1 MTPVPHTQ
9 PVTLPVL
16 PEWVDHAIQGKA
28 TVPVALLLDLMVR
41 VASEQNVVSEAN
53 APLIIRDAFFPRFLP
68 AHEVPH
74 CTFEIA
80 FEISFDDAAG
90 ESAKV
95 DTRATLTSRIALA
108 GGINRTRTHIALTLG
123 GSTSPLPA
131 PSPTTNDD
139 IVLPAD
145 RIYAEL
151 IPFGPRY
158 RNLRDS
164 VRLSRAGGVGCVR
177 SPLPV
182 GSEPSRAG
190 CPYLFDAAMHL
201 ACLWG
206 QRYAGVVTYPTGFS
220 TRAIALPLAHGER
233 RCVVAPRS
241 VEPRNLVF
249 DLWLTDE
256 NDRVCDTIAGLTMV
270 PLAGGAR
277 PPDWIVHPQALRDT
291 P

>member
-1 MTPVPHTQ
+1 
-9 PVTLPVL
+9 
-16 PEWVDHAIQGKA
+16 
-28 TVPVALLLDLMVR
+28 VALLLDLMVR
-41 VASEQNVVSEAN
+41 VAGEQDVVSEAN
-53 APLIIRDAFFPRFLP
+53 APLVIRDAFFPRFLP
-68 AHEVPH
+68 AQEVSR

-80 FEISFDDAAG
+80 FEIAFDDAAG

-95 DTRATLTSRIALA
+95 GTRATLTSRIALA
-108 GGINRTRTHIALTLG
+108 GGISRTRTRTHLALTLG
-123 GSTSPLPA
+123 GSTASL
-131 PSPTTNDD
+131 PSPPPRTNDD

-145 RIYAEL
+145 RVYSEL

-177 SPLPV
+177 SPAPA

-190 CPYLFDAAMHL
+190 CPYLFDGAMHL

-241 VEPRNLVF
+241 VEPRGLAF

-256 NDRVCDTIAGLTMV
+256 NDRVCDTIVGLTMV
-270 PLAGGAR
+270 PLAGGSR

>member
-1 MTPVPHTQ
+1 MPHTL

-41 VASEQNVVSEAN
+41 VASEQDIVSEAN
-53 APLIIRDAFFPRFLP
+53 APLLIRDAFFPRFLP
-68 AHEVPH
+68 AREVPR

-80 FEISFDDAAG
+80 FDAAAG

-95 DTRATLTSRIALA
+95 GTRATLTSRIALA
-108 GGINRTRTHIALTLG
+108 GGISRTRTHLTLTLG
-123 GSTSPLPA
+123 GSSSPLPA
-131 PSPTTNDD
+131 LPPIANDD

-177 SPLPV
+177 SPAPA

-190 CPYLFDAAMHL
+190 CPYLFDGAMHL

-206 QRYAGVVTYPTGFS
+206 QRYAGVVAYPTGFS
-220 TRAIALPLAHGER
+220 ARALALPLAQGER

-241 VEPRNLVF
+241 VESRSLVF

-270 PLAGGAR
+270 PLAGGSR